1 MTKEQESLFEDSKG
15 LVFYCINHFNA
26 KCESLTRE
34 DLEQEG
40 YMGLIYAIDHFDPQQ
55 ETQFSTYAVHCI
67 NGFLLHAAYHD
78 RLIHIPTYMLN
89 MIISGEKDI
98 TTDAELQNV
107 FSPSVSFDTTQVFS
121 NGDDTDL
128 TLADSLAGDGESRL
142 RAFIGMDSLQK
153 DLKHSLDVL
162 NDKEK
167 QVIEMRYGFVN
178 DTPQTL
184 QAIGDYLGVTRERVR
199 QIEERALK
207 KLQSSKRTEKLRP
220 YLEMFDDVGDFA
232 RI

>member
-1 MTKEQESLFEDSKG
+1 MTKEQEGLFEDSKG
-15 LVFYCINHFNA
+15 LVFYCINRFNA

-40 YMGLIYAIDHFDPQQ
+40 YLGLIYAIEHYDPQQ
-55 ETQFSTYAVHCI
+55 DTLFSTYAVHCI

-89 MIISGEKDI
+89 MIINGEKDI

-107 FSPSVSFDTTQVFS
+107 FSPHMSFDTHQIFS
-121 NGDDTDL
+121 DGDDSDL
-128 TLADSLAGDGESRL
+128 TLADAIASDGEDRL
-142 RAFIGMDSLQK
+142 LAFVGMTSLQK
-153 DLKHSLDVL
+153 DLKKALDVL

-167 QVIEMRYGFVN
+167 EVILSRYGFIN

-184 QAIGDYLGVTRERVR
+184 QTIGDRMGVTRERVR
-199 QIEERALK
+199 QIEDKALK
-207 KLQSSKRTEKLRP
+207 KLYGSKKAQKLKP
-220 YLEMFDDVGDFA
+220 YLEMFDSVGEYA